1 MKILSFLWGCLEDWP
16 QNSDQ
21 LVLVLVLVLVFN
33 TLSYLEAIKIQGI
46 PLTQMLN

>member
-21 LVLVLVLVLVFN
+21 LVLVLVLVFN